1 MDNSFTQNREL
12 SWLKFNER
20 VLEEAND
27 KDVKLFER
35 LKFYSI
41 FDSNLE
47 EFFMVR
53 VGTLTDL
60 SDLKKKA
67 VDNKSGLSPK
77 EQLDK
82 IMEVTRDLYIKK
94 DLTYD
99 RIVNDLRSEEIF
111 LEKVSQLG
119 PKEKAFLEYYFDNN
133 IEPILNFQVVD
144 GTRPFPRLPNLSLN
158 VVFSLKSLK
167 VDEKKEKENKKDKSY
182 IGLIF
187 VPDILNRYIKI
198 SDKTIV
204 LIEDVIKEFGDKV
217 FENYICEQKYIMSIT
232 RNADISHNDDDY
244 DVDKDFRAHMK
255 TMLKKR
261 KRLKPIRLEVDGELT
276 PKLKEVLME
285 KLHLDEDNIFV
296 TKSPVRAGF
305 IFSLIDEMP
314 EELKEKFMDEKFSPQ
329 PSYMIDRDLK
339 MIEQVEEKDIL
350 LSYPYESMDPIIN
363 ILNEAAED
371 EAVISIKITLYRI
384 AKDSKIAKALIKA
397 VENGKEVF
405 VLMELRA
412 RFDEDNNILWSS
424 RLEEAGC
431 KIVYGFDNYKCH
443 SKVLLITRVEDEKI
457 SFITQVA
464 TGNYNEKTA
473 KLYTDFSYLTS
484 NIEIGMDAKDLFDNI
499 MIGNLD
505 GEYKHLLVSPKSMQE
520 GLKALIDEQIERQE
534 KTGDGY
540 IRLKMNSISDRKII
554 DKLSEASN
562 KGVKID
568 MMVRGI
574 TCILPG
580 VEERTENIEI
590 YQVVG
595 RFLEHH
601 RVYQFGMGVDAKVYI
616 SSADFMTRNIRNRM
630 EVAAPIYDYE
640 IKNRILEFMDIMF
653 SDDVKMRKL
662 QKDGSYLKVPNVK
675 GINAQEVLI
684 SRAIERT
691 KEAEDRRHSEKNKIN
706 IGNEELN
713 LKEELEKQEEK
724 DSKREKES
732 IFKKIMSI
740 FRK

>member
-1 MDNSFTQNREL
+1 MDTSFTQNREL

-60 SDLKKKA
+60 SDLKKIA
-67 VDNKSGLSPK
+67 VDNKSGLSPN
-77 EQLDK
+77 EQLKK
-82 IMEVTRDLYIKK
+82 IMEVCKDLYKKK
-94 DLTYD
+94 DLTFD
-99 RIVNDLRSEEIF
+99 KIVNDLKNEDIF
-111 LEKVSQLG
+111 LEKVSELG
-119 PKEKAFLEYYFDNN
+119 PKEREFLELYFDSN

-158 VVFSLKSLK
+158 VVFSLKSK
-167 VDEKKEKENKKDKSY
+167 KIDEKKESKKDKSY
-182 IGLIF
+182 LGLIF
-187 VPDILNRYIKI
+187 VPDKINRYIKI
-198 SDKTIV
+198 SDKTMV
-204 LIEDVIKEFGDKV
+204 LIEDVIKEFGYKV
-217 FENYICEQKYIMSIT
+217 FENYICEEKYIMSIT
-232 RNADISHNDDDY
+232 RNADISYNDDDY
-244 DVDKDFRAHMK
+244 DVDKDFKAHMK

-261 KRLKPIRLEVDGELT
+261 KRLKPVRLEVDGELT
-276 PKLKEVLME
+276 PKLKEILMA
-285 KLHLDEDNIFV
+285 KLHLEEDNIFV
-296 TKSPVRAGF
+296 TKSPIIAGF
-305 IFSLIDEMP
+305 IFGLVEGMP
-314 EELKEKFMDEKFSPQ
+314 EDLKEKFMDEKFSPQ
-329 PSYMIDRDLK
+329 ASYMINRRRKVLD
-339 MIEQVEEKDIL
+339 QVQEKDLL

-363 ILNEAAED
+363 LLNEAAED

-384 AKDSKIAKALIKA
+384 AKDSKIAQALIKA
-397 VENGKEVF
+397 AENGKEVF

-412 RFDEDNNILWSS
+412 RFDEDNNIIWSS

-431 KIVYGFDNYKCH
+431 KIVYGFENYKCH
-443 SKVLLITRVEDEKI
+443 SKVLLITRIEDGKA

-484 NIEIGMDAKDLFDNI
+484 KVEIGIDAKDLFDNI

-505 GEYKHLLVSPKSMQE
+505 GEYKHLLVSPKSMQK
-520 GLKALIDEQIERQE
+520 GLKSLIDEQIEKQE
-534 KTGDGY
+534 ATGDGY

-562 KGVKID
+562 RGVKID

-580 VEERTENIEI
+580 VEGKTENIDI

-601 RVYQFGMGVDAKVYI
+601 RVYQFGRGKDAKIYI

-630 EVAAPIYDYE
+630 EVAVPIYDDE
-640 IKNRILEFMDIMF
+640 IKDRILEFMDIMF
-653 SDDVKMRKL
+653 SDDVKLRKL
-662 QKDGSYLKVPNVK
+662 QKDGNYLKVPNVK

-684 SRAIERT
+684 RNAINRSEMHEILSSSGNCSLNKT
-691 KEAEDRRHSEKNKIN
+691 SAKKEIGDSIQTEKIENRSLI
-706 IGNEELN
+706 
-713 LKEELEKQEEK
+713 Q
-724 DSKREKES
+724 
-732 IFKKIMSI
+732 KIMDF

>member
-1 MDNSFTQNREL
+1 MDTSFTQNREL

-60 SDLKKKA
+60 SHLKKIA
-67 VDNKSGLSPK
+67 VDNKSGLSPS
-77 EQLDK
+77 EQLKK
-82 IMEVTRDLYIKK
+82 IMEVCKDLYIKK
-94 DLTYD
+94 DLTYE
-99 RIVNDLRSEEIF
+99 RIVNDLKSEEIF

-119 PKEKAFLEYYFDNN
+119 PKEREFLEYYFDNN

-158 VVFSLKSLK
+158 VVFSLKSK
-167 VDEKKEKENKKDKSY
+167 KIDEKKESKKDKFY
-182 IGLIF
+182 LGLIF
-187 VPDILNRYIKI
+187 VPDKINRYIKI
-198 SDKTIV
+198 SDKTMV

-217 FENYICEQKYIMSIT
+217 FENYICEEKYIMSIT
-232 RNADISHNDDDY
+232 RNADISYNDDDY
-244 DVDKDFRAHMK
+244 DVDKDFKTHMK
-255 TMLKKR
+255 TMLNKR
-261 KRLKPIRLEVDGELT
+261 KRLKPVRLEVDGELT
-276 PKLKEVLME
+276 PKLREILME
-285 KLHLDEDNIFV
+285 KLHLEEDNIFV
-296 TKSPVRAGF
+296 TKSPIIAGF
-305 IFSLIDEMP
+305 IFSLVEEMP
-314 EELKEKFMDEKFSPQ
+314 EDLKEKFMDEKFSPQ
-329 PSYMIDRDLK
+329 ASCMIDPRRKVID
-339 MIEQVEEKDIL
+339 QVQEKDIL
-350 LSYPYESMDPIIN
+350 LSYPYESMDPIIDL
-363 ILNEAAED
+363 LNEAAED

-384 AKDSKIAKALIKA
+384 AKDSKIAQALIKA
-397 VENGKEVF
+397 AENGKEVF

-412 RFDEDNNILWSS
+412 RFDEDNNIIWSS

-431 KIVYGFDNYKCH
+431 KIVYGFENYKCH
-443 SKVLLITRVEDEKI
+443 SKVLLITRIEDGKA

-484 NIEIGMDAKDLFDNI
+484 NIEIGIDAKDLFDNI

-505 GEYKHLLVSPKSMQE
+505 GEYKHLLVSPKSMQK
-520 GLKALIDEQIERQE
+520 GLKLLIDEQIEKQ
-534 KTGDGY
+534 KATGDGY

-562 KGVKID
+562 SGVKID

-580 VEERTENIEI
+580 VEGRTENIDI

-601 RVYQFGMGVDAKVYI
+601 RVYQFGRGNAGKVYI

-630 EVAAPIYDYE
+630 EVAVPIYDDE

-662 QKDGSYLKVPNVK
+662 QKDGSYAKVPNVK

-684 SRAIERT
+684 RNAI
-691 KEAEDRRHSEKNKIN
+691 RRST
-706 IGNEELN
+706 L
-713 LKEELEKQEEK
+713 
-724 DSKREKES
+724 EKES
-732 IFKKIMSI
+732 LSSLERCSLNKTSDKKEIEDSIQTEKIENKSLIQKIMDF

>member
-1 MDNSFTQNREL
+1 MDTSFTQNREL

-60 SDLKKKA
+60 SDLKKEA
-67 VDNKSGLSPK
+67 VDNKSGLSPS
-77 EQLDK
+77 EQLKK
-82 IMEVTRDLYIKK
+82 IMEVCKDLYVKK
-94 DLTYD
+94 DLTYE
-99 RIVNDLRSEEIF
+99 RIVNDLKNEDIF

-119 PKEKAFLEYYFDNN
+119 PKERDFLEYYFDNN

-158 VVFSLKSLK
+158 VVFSLKSK
-167 VDEKKEKENKKDKSY
+167 KFEVKKESRKESKKEKFY
-182 IGLIF
+182 LGLIF
-187 VPDILNRYIKI
+187 LPDKINRYIKI

-217 FENYICEQKYIMSIT
+217 FENYICEEKYIMSIT

-244 DVDKDFRAHMK
+244 DVDKDFRSHMK

-261 KRLKPIRLEVDGELT
+261 KRLKPVRLEVDGELT
-276 PKLKEVLME
+276 PKLKEILME
-285 KLHLDEDNIFV
+285 KLHLEEDNIFV
-296 TKSPVRAGF
+296 TKSPIIAGF
-305 IFSLIDEMP
+305 IFNLVEEMP
-314 EELKEKFMDEKFSPQ
+314 EDLKEKFMDEKFSPQ
-329 PSYMIDRDLK
+329 ASYMIDPRRKVID
-339 MIEQVEEKDIL
+339 QVQEKDML
-350 LSYPYESMDPIIN
+350 LSYPYESMDPIIDL
-363 ILNEAAED
+363 LNEAAED

-384 AKDSKIAKALIKA
+384 AKDSKIAAALIKA
-397 VENGKEVF
+397 AENGKEVF

-431 KIVYGFDNYKCH
+431 KIVYGFENYKCH
-443 SKVLLITRVEDEKI
+443 SKVLLITRIEGGKA

-505 GEYKHLLVSPKSMQE
+505 GEKMSKSLGNFFTVREIAEKYDLGLVRFFLLSTHYRNPVNFSDTILDQAKAGLERLTNARDNAEFMMSKLEDTKMSPEETGLVDELNSYKTKFIEAMDDDLNTSDAISAIFELAKFMNTNIKDTSSKEFIGLNIDLFNELTGVLNIANKSVEENDDLARTVEEMIAKRAEAKKNKDFALADKIREELLEMGIV
-520 GLKALIDEQIERQE
+520 IEDTRQ
-534 KTGDGY
+534 
-540 IRLKMNSISDRKII
+540 
-554 DKLSEASN
+554 
-562 KGVKID
+562 GVKW
-568 MMVRGI
+568 
-574 TCILPG
+574 
-580 VEERTENIEI
+580 
-590 YQVVG
+590 
-595 RFLEHH
+595 
-601 RVYQFGMGVDAKVYI
+601 K
-616 SSADFMTRNIRNRM
+616 
-630 EVAAPIYDYE
+630 
-640 IKNRILEFMDIMF
+640 
-653 SDDVKMRKL
+653 RK
-662 QKDGSYLKVPNVK
+662 
-675 GINAQEVLI
+675 
-684 SRAIERT
+684 
-691 KEAEDRRHSEKNKIN
+691 
-706 IGNEELN
+706 
-713 LKEELEKQEEK
+713 
-724 DSKREKES
+724 
-732 IFKKIMSI
+732 
-740 FRK
+740 

>member
-1 MDNSFTQNREL
+1 MDTSFTQNREL

-60 SDLKKKA
+60 SHLKKIA
-67 VDNKSGLSPK
+67 VDNKSGLSPS
-77 EQLDK
+77 EQLKK
-82 IMEVTRDLYIKK
+82 IMEVCKDLYIKK
-94 DLTYD
+94 DLTYE
-99 RIVNDLRSEEIF
+99 RIVNDLKSEEIF

-119 PKEKAFLEYYFDNN
+119 PKEREFLEYYFDNN

-158 VVFSLKSLK
+158 VVFSLKSK
-167 VDEKKEKENKKDKSY
+167 KIDEKKESKKDKFY
-182 IGLIF
+182 LGLIF
-187 VPDILNRYIKI
+187 VPDKINRFIKI
-198 SDKTIV
+198 SDKTMV

-217 FENYICEQKYIMSIT
+217 FENYICEEKYIMSIT
-232 RNADISHNDDDY
+232 RNADISYNDDDY
-244 DVDKDFRAHMK
+244 DVDKDFKAHMK
-255 TMLKKR
+255 TMLNKR
-261 KRLKPIRLEVDGELT
+261 KRLKPVRLEVDGELT
-276 PKLKEVLME
+276 PKLREILME
-285 KLHLDEDNIFV
+285 KLHLEEDNIFV
-296 TKSPVRAGF
+296 TKSPIIAGF
-305 IFSLIDEMP
+305 IFSLVEEMP
-314 EELKEKFMDEKFSPQ
+314 EDLKEKFMDEKFSPQ
-329 PSYMIDRDLK
+329 ASCMIDPRRKVID
-339 MIEQVEEKDIL
+339 QVQEKDIL
-350 LSYPYESMDPIIN
+350 LSYPYESMDPIIDL
-363 ILNEAAED
+363 LNEAAED

-384 AKDSKIAKALIKA
+384 AKDSKIAQALIKA
-397 VENGKEVF
+397 AENGKEVF

-412 RFDEDNNILWSS
+412 RFDEDNNIIWSS

-431 KIVYGFDNYKCH
+431 KIVYGFENYKCH
-443 SKVLLITRVEDEKI
+443 SKVLLITRIEDGKA

-484 NIEIGMDAKDLFDNI
+484 NIEIGIDAKDLFDNI

-505 GEYKHLLVSPKSMQE
+505 GEYKHLLVSPKSMQK
-520 GLKALIDEQIERQE
+520 GLKLLIDEQIEKQ
-534 KTGDGY
+534 KATGDGY

-562 KGVKID
+562 SGVKID

-580 VEERTENIEI
+580 VEGRTENIDI

-601 RVYQFGMGVDAKVYI
+601 RVYQFGRGNAGKVYI

-630 EVAAPIYDYE
+630 EVAVPIYDDE

-662 QKDGSYLKVPNVK
+662 QKDGSYAKVPNVK

-684 SRAIERT
+684 RNAI
-691 KEAEDRRHSEKNKIN
+691 RRST
-706 IGNEELN
+706 L
-713 LKEELEKQEEK
+713 
-724 DSKREKES
+724 EKES
-732 IFKKIMSI
+732 LSSLERCSLNKTSDKKEIEDSIQTEKIENRSLIQKIMDL

>member
-99 RIVNDLRSEEIF
+99 RILNDLRSEEIF

-119 PKEKAFLEYYFDNN
+119 TKEKAFLEYYFDNN

-261 KRLKPIRLEVDGELT
+261 KRLKPVRLEVDGELT

-314 EELKEKFMDEKFSPQ
+314 EDLKEKFMDEKFSPQ

-384 AKDSKIAKALIKA
+384 AKDSKIAKSLIKA

-520 GLKALIDEQIERQE
+520 GLKVLIDEQIERQE

-601 RVYQFGMGVDAKVYI
+601 RVYQFGRGNDAKVYI

-630 EVAAPIYDYE
+630 EVAVPIYDNV

-662 QKDGSYLKVPNVK
+662 NNDGSYFKVPNVK

-691 KEAEDRRHSEKNKIN
+691 KEAEARRHSEKNKIN
-706 IGNEELN
+706 VGNEELN

-732 IFKKIMSI
+732 IFKKIISI

>member
-99 RIVNDLRSEEIF
+99 RILNDLRSEEIF

-119 PKEKAFLEYYFDNN
+119 TKEKAFLEYYFDNN

-261 KRLKPIRLEVDGELT
+261 KRLKPVRLEVDGELT

-314 EELKEKFMDEKFSPQ
+314 EDLKEKFMDEKFSPQ

-384 AKDSKIAKALIKA
+384 AKDSKIAKSLIKA

-520 GLKALIDEQIERQE
+520 GLKVLIDEQIERQE

-601 RVYQFGMGVDAKVYI
+601 RVYQFGRGNDAKVYI

-630 EVAAPIYDYE
+630 EVAVPIYDNV

-662 QKDGSYLKVPNVK
+662 NNDGSYFKVPNVK

-684 SRAIERT
+684 SQAIERT
-691 KEAEDRRHSEKNKIN
+691 KEAEARRHSENNIN

-732 IFKKIMSI
+732 IFKKIISI

>member
-1 MDNSFTQNREL
+1 MDTSFTQNREL

-60 SDLKKKA
+60 SHLKKIA
-67 VDNKSGLSPK
+67 VDNKSGLSPS
-77 EQLDK
+77 EQLKK
-82 IMEVTRDLYIKK
+82 IMEVCKDLYIKK
-94 DLTYD
+94 DITYE
-99 RIVNDLRSEEIF
+99 RIVNDLKNEDIF
-111 LEKVSQLG
+111 LEKVSELG
-119 PKEKAFLEYYFDNN
+119 PKEREFLEYYFDNN

-158 VVFSLKSLK
+158 VVFSLKSK
-167 VDEKKEKENKKDKSY
+167 KIDEKKESKKDKFY
-182 IGLIF
+182 LGLIF
-187 VPDILNRYIKI
+187 VPDKINRYIKI
-198 SDKTIV
+198 SDKTMV

-217 FENYICEQKYIMSIT
+217 FENYICEEKYIMSIT
-232 RNADISHNDDDY
+232 RNADISYNDDDY
-244 DVDKDFRAHMK
+244 DVDKDFKTHMK
-255 TMLKKR
+255 TMLNKR
-261 KRLKPIRLEVDGELT
+261 KRLKPVRLEVDGELT
-276 PKLKEVLME
+276 PKLREILME
-285 KLHLDEDNIFV
+285 KLHLEEDNIFV
-296 TKSPVRAGF
+296 TKSPIIAGF
-305 IFSLIDEMP
+305 IFSLVEEMP
-314 EELKEKFMDEKFSPQ
+314 EDLKEKFMDEKFSPQ
-329 PSYMIDRDLK
+329 ASCMIDPRRKVID
-339 MIEQVEEKDIL
+339 QVQEKDIL
-350 LSYPYESMDPIIN
+350 LSYPYESMDPIIDL
-363 ILNEAAED
+363 LNEAAED

-384 AKDSKIAKALIKA
+384 AKDSKIAQALIKA
-397 VENGKEVF
+397 AENGKEVF

-412 RFDEDNNILWSS
+412 RFDEDNNIIWSS

-431 KIVYGFDNYKCH
+431 KIVYGFENYKCH
-443 SKVLLITRVEDEKI
+443 SKVLLITRIEDGKA

-484 NIEIGMDAKDLFDNI
+484 NIEIGIDAKDLFDNI

-505 GEYKHLLVSPKSMQE
+505 GEYKHLLVSPKSMQK
-520 GLKALIDEQIERQE
+520 GLKLLIDEQIEKQ
-534 KTGDGY
+534 KATGDGY

-562 KGVKID
+562 SGVKID

-580 VEERTENIEI
+580 VEGRTENIDI

-601 RVYQFGMGVDAKVYI
+601 RVYQFGRGNAGKVYI

-630 EVAAPIYDYE
+630 EVAVPIYDDE

-662 QKDGSYLKVPNVK
+662 QKDGSYAKVPNVK

-684 SRAIERT
+684 RNAISRST
-691 KEAEDRRHSEKNKIN
+691 
-706 IGNEELN
+706 L
-713 LKEELEKQEEK
+713 
-724 DSKREKES
+724 EKES
-732 IFKKIMSI
+732 LSSLERCSLNKTSNKKEIESSIQTEKIENRSLIQRIMDF

>member
-1 MDNSFTQNREL
+1 MDTSFTQNREL

-60 SDLKKKA
+60 SDLKKEA
-67 VDNKSGLSPK
+67 VDNKSGLSPS
-77 EQLDK
+77 EQLKK
-82 IMEVTRDLYIKK
+82 IMEVCKDLYVKK
-94 DLTYD
+94 DLTYE
-99 RIVNDLRSEEIF
+99 RIVNDLKNEDIF

-119 PKEKAFLEYYFDNN
+119 PKERDFLEYYFDNN

-158 VVFSLKSLK
+158 VVFSLKSK
-167 VDEKKEKENKKDKSY
+167 KFEVKKESRKESKKEKFY
-182 IGLIF
+182 LGLIF
-187 VPDILNRYIKI
+187 LPDKINRYIKI

-217 FENYICEQKYIMSIT
+217 FENYICEEKYIMSIT

-244 DVDKDFRAHMK
+244 DVDKDFRSHMK

-261 KRLKPIRLEVDGELT
+261 KRLKPVRLEVDGELT
-276 PKLKEVLME
+276 PKLKEILME
-285 KLHLDEDNIFV
+285 KLHLEEDNIFV
-296 TKSPVRAGF
+296 TKSPIIAGF
-305 IFSLIDEMP
+305 IFNLVEEMP
-314 EELKEKFMDEKFSPQ
+314 EDLKEKFMDEKFSPQ
-329 PSYMIDRDLK
+329 ASYMIDPRRKVID
-339 MIEQVEEKDIL
+339 QVQEKDML
-350 LSYPYESMDPIIN
+350 LSYPYESMDPIIDL
-363 ILNEAAED
+363 LNEAAED

-384 AKDSKIAKALIKA
+384 AKDSKIAAALIKA
-397 VENGKEVF
+397 AENGKEVF

-431 KIVYGFDNYKCH
+431 KIVYGFENYKCH
-443 SKVLLITRVEDEKI
+443 SKVLLITRIEGGKA

-505 GEYKHLLVSPKSMQE
+505 GEYKHLLVSPKSMQK
-520 GLKALIDEQIERQE
+520 GLKLLIDEQIEKQ
-534 KTGDGY
+534 KATGDGY

-562 KGVKID
+562 SGVKID

-580 VEERTENIEI
+580 IEDRTENIDI

-601 RVYQFGMGVDAKVYI
+601 RVYQFGRGNDAKVYI

-630 EVAAPIYDYE
+630 EVAAPIYDDE

-653 SDDVKMRKL
+653 SDDVKVRKL
-662 QKDGSYLKVPNVK
+662 KNDGSYFKVPNVK

-684 SRAIERT
+684 RNAISRST
-691 KEAEDRRHSEKNKIN
+691 
-706 IGNEELN
+706 L
-713 LKEELEKQEEK
+713 
-724 DSKREKES
+724 EKES
-732 IFKKIMSI
+732 LSSSERCTLNKTSNKKEIEDSIQTEKIENRNLIQRIMDF

>member
-1 MDNSFTQNREL
+1 MDTSFTQNREL

-60 SDLKKKA
+60 SHLKKIA
-67 VDNKSGLSPK
+67 LDNKSGLSPS
-77 EQLDK
+77 EQLKK
-82 IMEVTRDLYIKK
+82 IMEVCKDLYIKK
-94 DLTYD
+94 DLTYE
-99 RIVNDLRSEEIF
+99 RIVNDLKSEEIF

-119 PKEKAFLEYYFDNN
+119 PKEREFLEYYFDNN

-158 VVFSLKSLK
+158 VVFSLKSK
-167 VDEKKEKENKKDKSY
+167 KIDEKKESKKDKFY
-182 IGLIF
+182 LGLIF
-187 VPDILNRYIKI
+187 VPDKINRYIKI

-217 FENYICEQKYIMSIT
+217 FENYICEEKYIMSIT
-232 RNADISHNDDDY
+232 RNADISYNDDDY
-244 DVDKDFRAHMK
+244 DVDKDFKTHMK
-255 TMLKKR
+255 TMLNKR
-261 KRLKPIRLEVDGELT
+261 KRLKPVRLEVDGELT
-276 PKLKEVLME
+276 PKLREILME
-285 KLHLDEDNIFV
+285 KLHLEEDNIFV
-296 TKSPVRAGF
+296 TKSPIIAGF
-305 IFSLIDEMP
+305 IFSLVEEMP
-314 EELKEKFMDEKFSPQ
+314 EDLKEKFMDEKFSPQ
-329 PSYMIDRDLK
+329 ASYMIDPRRKVID
-339 MIEQVEEKDIL
+339 QVQEKDIL
-350 LSYPYESMDPIIN
+350 LSYPYESMDPIIDL
-363 ILNEAAED
+363 LNEAAED

-384 AKDSKIAKALIKA
+384 AKDSKIAQALIKA
-397 VENGKEVF
+397 AENGKEVF

-412 RFDEDNNILWSS
+412 RFDEDNNIIWSS

-431 KIVYGFDNYKCH
+431 KIVYGFENYKCH
-443 SKVLLITRVEDEKI
+443 SKVLLITRIEDGKA

-484 NIEIGMDAKDLFDNI
+484 NIEIGIDAKDLFDNI

-505 GEYKHLLVSPKSMQE
+505 GEYKHLLVSPKSMQK
-520 GLKALIDEQIERQE
+520 GLKLLIDEQIEKQ
-534 KTGDGY
+534 KATGDGY

-562 KGVKID
+562 SGVKID

-580 VEERTENIEI
+580 IEDRTENIDI

-601 RVYQFGMGVDAKVYI
+601 RVYQFGRGNAGKVYI

-630 EVAAPIYDYE
+630 EVAVPIYDDE

-662 QKDGSYLKVPNVK
+662 QKDGSYAKVPNVN

-684 SRAIERT
+684 RNAISRST
-691 KEAEDRRHSEKNKIN
+691 
-706 IGNEELN
+706 L
-713 LKEELEKQEEK
+713 
-724 DSKREKES
+724 EKES
-732 IFKKIMSI
+732 LSSLERCSLNKTSNKKEIEDSIQTEKIENKSLIQKIMDF